1 MDRETLIRSS
11 RRHFLAQQSVGIGS
25 LALAWLLNQDELRA
39 APPKPTLEKPTYD
52 LKPEAAASAR
62 PRRGR

>member
-11 RRHFLAQQSVGIGS
+11 RRHFLAQQSLGIGS

-39 APPKPTLEKPTYD
+39 APPKPSLEKPVYD
-52 LKPEAAASAR
+52 LNPKPTT
-62 PRRGR
+62 